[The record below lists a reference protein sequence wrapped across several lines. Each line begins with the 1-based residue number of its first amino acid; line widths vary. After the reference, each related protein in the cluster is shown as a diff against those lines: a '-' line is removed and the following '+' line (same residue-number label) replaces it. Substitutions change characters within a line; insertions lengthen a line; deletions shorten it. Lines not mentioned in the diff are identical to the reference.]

1 MAQGAPITL
10 TLYDENDE
18 PRESYSRG
26 FVPWGILKAALKLQ
40 SLDQNNLTD
49 EDIDRINALVVA
61 FYGNKFSVQDLES
74 GASLQETLAVL
85 MAIMSRLE
93 GDLPGLG
100 GANPTLPGRAVRK
113 PAKH

>member
-1 MAQGAPITL
+1 MGAPITF

-40 SLDQNNLTD
+40 SLDKDNLTD
-49 EDIDRINALVVA
+49 EDIDRINSLVVA
-61 FYGNKFSVQDLES
+61 FYGNKFSVQDLEN

-93 GDLPGLG
+93 GDLPGFG
-100 GANPTLPGRAVRK
+100 GANPTLPGRAKVKK
-113 PAKH
+113 PKTAT